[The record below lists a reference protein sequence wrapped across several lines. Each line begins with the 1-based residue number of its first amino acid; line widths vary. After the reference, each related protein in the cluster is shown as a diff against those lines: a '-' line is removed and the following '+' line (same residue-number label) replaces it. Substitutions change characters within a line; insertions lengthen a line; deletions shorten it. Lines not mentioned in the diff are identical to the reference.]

1 MQRFCE
7 LLQREPHCFERDC
20 FSPGHITA
28 SAWVVDNSHRK
39 ILLTHHRKLDRWL
52 QLGGHTDGSENT
64 LQSAKREAIEESGL
78 KSVEACSEHIFDLD
92 IHAIPRRGDE
102 PDHLHFDIRYAFV
115 CTGEQNVIVSEESH
129 ALAWVDLPDL
139 SSFTS
144 EPSMLRMAA
153 KWDQLREPFPNHSF
167 SRQ

>member
-1 MQRFCE
+1 MHRFQE
-7 LLQREPHCFERDC
+7 LLHREPRCFERDC

-28 SAWVVDNSHRK
+28 SAWVVDDSHGK
-39 ILLTHHRKLDRWL
+39 TLLTHHRKLGRWL
-52 QLGGHTDGSENT
+52 QLGGHTDGNEKT
-64 LQSAKREAIEESGL
+64 LQSARREALEESGL
-78 KSVEACSEHIFDLD
+78 ESVEACSEHIFDLD

-115 CTGEQNVIVSEESH
+115 CTGKDSFTVSEESH
-129 ALAWVDLPDL
+129 ALAWVELTDL
-139 SSFTS
+139 SAFTS

-153 KWDQLREPFPNHSF
+153 KWTQLRGSVQKQDF